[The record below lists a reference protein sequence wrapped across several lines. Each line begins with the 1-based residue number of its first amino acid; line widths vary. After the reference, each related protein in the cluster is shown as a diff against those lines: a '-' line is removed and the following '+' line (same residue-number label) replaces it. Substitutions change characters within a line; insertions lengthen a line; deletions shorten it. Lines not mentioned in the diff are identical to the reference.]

1 MNRRH
6 LRRIALAIGLLALA
20 VAVAFAVMALE
31 AIAGNRILT
40 ATIGEEGIVGIDDTL
55 PWNVM
60 MGAIY
65 LTGFAAGLLTF
76 IVGWRRLA
84 Q

>member
-6 LRRIALAIGLLALA
+6 IRRAVVALALLALA

-40 ATIGEEGIVGIDDTL
+40 ATIGEEGIVAIDDTL
-55 PWNVM
+55 PWNVT

-76 IVGWRRLA
+76 VAGWRRLGR
-84 Q
+84 